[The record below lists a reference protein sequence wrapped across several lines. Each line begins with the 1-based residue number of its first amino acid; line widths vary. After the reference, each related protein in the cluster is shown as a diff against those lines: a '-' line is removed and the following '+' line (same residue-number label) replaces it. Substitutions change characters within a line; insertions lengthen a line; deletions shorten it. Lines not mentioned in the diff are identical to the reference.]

1 MLFSIK
7 NNRYHSFCQ
16 NCKHS
21 SVINIYCVPKKHRN
35 LLRSLISL
43 KLVWEMFFHVK
54 YVMLITTNYNNIIHI
69 QNEINAS
76 LARMTIEYRM
86 VVFTT
91 DHTKMLHTF
100 TTLRNLPNQDRRY
113 CLKSIQLPV
122 NSTKH
127 GGRLPRE
134 ETYTQKYSNEMKY
147 NKISK
152 LIIYL
157 FFKPTF

>member
-54 YVMLITTNYNNIIHI
+54 YVMLISTNYNNIIHI

-113 CLKSIQLPV
+113 CLSPYSDLWSQKTMVEDSPW
-122 NSTKH
+122 
-127 GGRLPRE
+127 E
-134 ETYTQKYSNEMKY
+134 ENPDGHCTT
-147 NKISK
+147 SK
-152 LIIYL
+152 
-157 FFKPTF
+157 